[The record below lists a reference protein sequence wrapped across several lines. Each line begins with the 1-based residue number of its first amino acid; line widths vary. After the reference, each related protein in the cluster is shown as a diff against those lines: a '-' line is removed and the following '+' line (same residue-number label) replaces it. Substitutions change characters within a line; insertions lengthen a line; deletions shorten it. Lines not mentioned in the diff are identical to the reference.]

1 MLVLVLTLSVGL
13 GVSCLLLL
21 IILHLCSLYRTEE
34 SPGSSQATPL
44 APVNLDSDTVDYNDI
59 NSQLYTPLPQP
70 KIMKISEEVTIN
82 NTIFKICFIPM
93 LSCRPNSVKSQK
105 DK

>member
-21 IILHLCSLYRTEE
+21 IILHLCSLYRSDQ
-34 SPGSSQATPL
+34 SPRPSQGTPL
-44 APVNLDSDTVDYNDI
+44 APVNLDSDTVDYQDI

-70 KIMKISEEVTIN
+70 KIMKISQEV
-82 NTIFKICFIPM
+82 KQLALQLSRYHLPM
-93 LSCRPNSVKSQK
+93 VS
-105 DK
+105 

>member
-34 SPGSSQATPL
+34 SHGSSQVTPL

-82 NTIFKICFIPM
+82 NTKCCMPM